1 MEKDELA
8 SNYKP
13 HLKLNLYQG
22 KINQKLSGVQNEL
35 RNMDYEENK
44 SEENNIVDELNELVR
59 KIRIKIAILSWSK

>member
-59 KIRIKIAILSWSK
+59 KIRIKIAILS